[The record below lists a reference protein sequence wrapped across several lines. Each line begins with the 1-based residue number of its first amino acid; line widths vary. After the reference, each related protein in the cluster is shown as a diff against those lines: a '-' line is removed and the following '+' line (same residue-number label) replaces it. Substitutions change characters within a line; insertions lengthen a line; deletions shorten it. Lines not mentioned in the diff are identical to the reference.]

1 MPVDKRP
8 KVLLPLLSEN
18 IMLKSYAVVVL
29 ILCFIHDRLRSVAE
43 NSTRKCK
50 LALVRKKSA
59 FSLFCCFRRLCK
71 YYILYVKV
79 IWDIYHEMIFF
90 PVFRQ
95 LNWVLSVFQDRKCF
109 QLHWTNSKLSLMQY
123 SGRVQCLYS
132 VFWFFFFICFPV
144 APFPKTNHS
153 CSEVICYC

>member
-18 IMLKSYAVVVL
+18 IMPKSYAVVVL
-29 ILCFIHDRLRSVAE
+29 CFIHDRSQSVAE